1 MLLINLIVH
10 ALYFIVHFKVK
21 NKTENFE
28 NFLAFISAF
37 PKSFGQL
44 GVPVLAMVFCHPSI
58 LLFLI
63 STSFI
68 KLSVFFKHS
77 VSLCSITQGCN
88 FSRIL
93 YNQGETGK
101 LDITDTFSLLYD
113 TFYPNFHLFSL
124 NETKFIIWGKN

>member
-37 PKSFGQL
+37 PKCFGKL
-44 GVPVLAMVFCHPSI
+44 GVPVLTMFFCHPSI

-63 STSFI
+63 SMSFI
-68 KLSVFFKHS
+68 KLSIFFKHS
-77 VSLCSITQGCN
+77 VSLCRITQGCN
-88 FSRIL
+88 
-93 YNQGETGK
+93 GK
-101 LDITDTFSLLYD
+101 LDITDTFFHLYD

-124 NETKFIIWGKN
+124 NETKFIIWGKI